1 MTSAAYDRQ
10 KVALMTHMSCST
22 HSVTRG
28 IAQKSAS
35 TAVVNE
41 RTGGGLENAGR
52 VEHAVAMDEYEAWK
66 QLLTDKNIMS
76 GDYLPG
82 GLHYIAPADAQ
93 IDING
98 KLICAC
104 AARKRPFHKGCLL
117 YTSPSPR
124 DGLLSRMP
132 SSA

>member
-1 MTSAAYDRQ
+1 MTSAAYDRK
-10 KVALMTHMSCST
+10 KVALMTDMSCST

-66 QLLTDKNIMS
+66 QLLTDKNIVP
-76 GDYLPG
+76 GDYLAG
-82 GLHYIAPADAQ
+82 DRHCVAPTDV
-93 IDING
+93 
-98 KLICAC
+98 
-104 AARKRPFHKGCLL
+104 
-117 YTSPSPR
+117 
-124 DGLLSRMP
+124 
-132 SSA
+132 

>member
-41 RTGGGLENAGR
+41 RKGGGLENAGR

-66 QLLTDKNIMS
+66 QLLTNKNIMS

-82 GLHYIAPADAQ
+82 GCHYIAPTDV
-93 IDING
+93 
-98 KLICAC
+98 
-104 AARKRPFHKGCLL
+104 
-117 YTSPSPR
+117 
-124 DGLLSRMP
+124 
-132 SSA
+132 